1 MYHVNLPSDGYTSVL
16 PSMKIAQLSDAYL
29 PHPGNF
35 RTSEAE
41 EGACV
46 VQALAIA
53 TKRSDLMLLSPSG
66 LRHGSK
72 ERGLADASRRGVGH
86 LRRMEIKALSATS
99 HVVRFT
105 RQHAT
110 SIQNGSSLR
119 YC

>member
-16 PSMKIAQLSDAYL
+16 LSMKIAQLSDAYL
-29 PHPGNF
+29 PHPGSF
-35 RTSEAE
+35 RMSEAVR
-41 EGACV
+41 GSRV

-53 TKRSDLMLLSPSG
+53 TKRSDLMLLRPSG
-66 LRHGSK
+66 LRAGSNDLD
-72 ERGLADASRRGVGH
+72 LAEASRCGVGH
-86 LRRMEIKALSATS
+86 RLRMATCARSATS